1 MEQKLVRVKVGAN
14 MDIGREYLQCAISNF
29 KATKKQGNGHF
40 LNYHMN
46 KYNGLLM
53 KKQIV

>member
-1 MEQKLVRVKVGAN
+1 MEQKLARVKVGAN

-29 KATKKQGNGHF
+29 KATKKQGTGTF
-40 LNYHMN
+40 NYHMN
-46 KYNGLLM
+46 KYNGPLM